1 MSPAQPAQDPSRSR
15 RFVWQDVPWQGWAI
29 GAGILV
35 VSGSQVMRW
44 LEPGLEIRD
53 PDAMQGF
60 VSTLAEV
67 LAGILGF
74 TISVVAIVVQLSA
87 DRFTPKVTE
96 LFLRERTNFLVIF
109 FLIIA
114 NLISVWTTLAFS
126 IVEES
131 LGLVMIN
138 LILGTASFL
147 VLIPYF
153 RFVFNFLQP
162 ASIISKIEQQIRQS
176 VLVAIAGSS
185 TPANTSPTFHRS
197 HQDCLAALDE
207 LKSIA
212 LSASQQRESQIVLG
226 SLDSLKTFLIFYAG
240 CKATL
245 PEQWFWLTAAIYR
258 DPDFVS
264 VDGGKLAQI
273 EAQRLWIELKVF
285 RQYQAIFAESLN
297 GWREACVLVAIN
309 SRHIAEKSLVQEKPE
324 VVKLVITFFNTYLRA
339 VINTRDVRTGYTI
352 LKQYRLIAEGS
363 IRHNRPEFVLE
374 IAQHF
379 RYYSLIAYKGGLLFL
394 CETLAFD
401 LGVLIQVCYEQMPTL
416 SQDLLAIFLK
426 IDQDPESE
434 QQEATLRG
442 IRKSQVKLAAYYLKV
457 DQDHWA
463 RQIFEDM
470 QDEPPPRLVVI
481 WNELK
486 TTQADFW
493 EFTDRGDN
501 FYYVDPSLLPYV
513 DQFFGWFQLPPSL
526 PHE

>member
-1 MSPAQPAQDPSRSR
+1 M
-15 RFVWQDVPWQGWAI
+15 VL
-29 GAGILV
+29 AGILMV
-35 VSGSQVMRW
+35 AGSQVVRLM
-44 LEPGLEIRD
+44 EPDLVIRD

-60 VSTLAEV
+60 VGTLAEV

-96 LFLRERTNFLVIF
+96 LFLRERTNFLVVF

-126 IVEES
+126 IVDES
-131 LGLVMIN
+131 LGLVVLN

-147 VLIPYF
+147 ILIPYF

-162 ASIISKIEQQIRQS
+162 SSIIRKIEQQIRQT
-176 VLVAIAGSS
+176 VIRVCQGSS
-185 TPANTSPTFHRS
+185 FWPKPDFFYLH

-226 SLDSLKTFLIFYAG
+226 SLDSLKGFLLFYAQ
-240 CKATL
+240 CKSNL
-245 PEQWFWLTAAIYR
+245 PAQWFMLTDAIR
-258 DPDFVS
+258 QDPDFVS
-264 VDGGKLAQI
+264 VDGGKLQQI
-273 EAQRLWIELKVF
+273 ESEQLWVELKIF
-285 RQYQAIFAESLN
+285 RQYQAIFTESLN

-309 SRHIAEKSLVQEKPE
+309 SRQIADHALKHDQPKLIE
-324 VVKLVITFFNTYLRA
+324 LVITFFNTYLRA
-339 VINTRDVRTGYTI
+339 VINSHDIRTGYTI

-363 IRHNRPEFVLE
+363 VVADRPEFILE

-379 RYYSLIAYKGGLLFL
+379 RYYSLIAYKASLFFL
-394 CETLAFD
+394 CETFAFD
-401 LGVLIQVCYEQMPTL
+401 LGILLQLCSEQMPDL
-416 SQDLLAIFLK
+416 SQNLLTIFLK

-442 IRKSQVKLAAYYLKV
+442 IRKSQIKLAAHYLKEHR
-457 DQDHWA
+457 DPLA
-463 RQIFEDM
+463 RQIYDDM
-470 QDEPPPRLVVI
+470 KGEPSARLQVI
-481 WNELK
+481 WNELR

-501 FYYVDPSLLPYV
+501 FYYVDPVLLPYV
-513 DQFFGWFQLPPSL
+513 DQFFGWFDVPLKPLWP
-526 PHE
+526 